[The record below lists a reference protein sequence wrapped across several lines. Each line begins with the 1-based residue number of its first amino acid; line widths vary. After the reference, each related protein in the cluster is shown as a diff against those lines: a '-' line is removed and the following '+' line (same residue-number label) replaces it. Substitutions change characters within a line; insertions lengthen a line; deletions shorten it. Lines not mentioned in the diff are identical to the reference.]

1 MHFTARGAGDG
12 DPSTLSV
19 CVCVCGVCAHVCN
32 VVLNL
37 IASREARCILQ
48 PGGVGIILHLIMCV
62 QLCIKSSCI
71 YKIDGHSLGGVDTS
85 TLSVYECV
93 LVCNSALNID
103 SLLDALNMYNSTD
116 LHQFILVS

>member
-37 IASREARCILQ
+37 IASREARYILQ
-48 PGGVGIILHLIMCV
+48 PGGYTREHHDHVV
-62 QLCIKSSCI
+62 KEKWS
-71 YKIDGHSLGGVDTS
+71 
-85 TLSVYECV
+85 
-93 LVCNSALNID
+93 
-103 SLLDALNMYNSTD
+103 
-116 LHQFILVS
+116 